1 MVDINVTNVGEATV
15 VRLSGRVA
23 GEKCR
28 DVYKKVQELL
38 SAEKL
43 KLALDMSKVNYV
55 DSEGIGMLVGATI
68 LVRERGTRLKIFKIA
83 ETVKQVLITTN
94 LNRAL
99 NLYDS
104 EEAALADGWEYSGY
118 RSFR

>member
-1 MVDINVTNVGEATV
+1 MVEIKVTESGEATV
-15 VRLSGRVA
+15 IRLSGRVA

-28 DVYKKVQELL
+28 DVYKAVQECLA
-38 SAEKL
+38 AEKL
-43 KLALDMSKVNYV
+43 KVAIDLSKVNYV

-68 LVRERGTRLKIFKIA
+68 LVRERGTKLKLFKIA
-83 ETVKQVLITTN
+83 DSVKQVLISTN

-99 NLYDS
+99 NLYDT
-104 EEAALADGWEYSGY
+104 EQQALEDSWEYSGY